1 MPMKYDVISADS
13 HIDLIW
19 LPPDLFTS
27 NASSE
32 MRDRMPFVTDGAR
45 GKEWVTKT
53 GASFGLVNGMGSA
66 GRLYEPGKI
75 HRADRMASEGVY
87 EDGKNGI
94 RRMTE
99 PELRIKDQERDGVQ
113 AEVLYG
119 ILGASIRIND
129 DEAARE
135 MLGIYNDWLA
145 DFCSAHPDRFA
156 GLACIPND
164 DIDAAVGEIERVARR
179 GAVRGIEISRRHD
192 MARLW
197 DPWWEPVWDAAA
209 TSGLPLHFHTIGGGN
224 RPDLS
229 KLAPKTALA
238 ARAAG
243 ITNFQ
248 MVMSDVLLSMI
259 FSGVLER
266 HPTLKVVIGEAG
278 IGWIPYVINRMDAEW
293 EDQFKE
299 LDLKM
304 PPSGY
309 WRRQCYATY
318 QTDPIGTKLVDDIGE
333 DNIMW
338 ASDFPHPDGIWPDS
352 QEYIE
357 RELGHLP
364 AATRKKIV
372 CDNAA
377 RLYRFVN

>member
-1 MPMKYDVISADS
+1 MKYDAISADS

-19 LPPDLFTS
+19 LPPDLFTA
-27 NASSE
+27 NASAAMKE
-32 MRDRMPFVTDGAR
+32 RMPYVTDGPR
-45 GKEWVTKT
+45 GKEWVTKQ
-53 GASFGLVNGMGSA
+53 GASFGLMNGMGSA

-75 HRADRMASEGVY
+75 HRSDRMAAEGIY
-87 EDGKNGI
+87 EDGKKGV
-94 RRMTE
+94 RRMTD
-99 PELRIKDQERDGVQ
+99 PELRIKDQDRDGVQ

-119 ILGASIRIND
+119 ILGASMRIAD
-129 DEAARE
+129 DEAALE
-135 MLGIYNDWLA
+135 MLRIYNDWLA
-145 DFCSAHPDRFA
+145 EFCETHPDRFA
-156 GLACIPND
+156 GLACIPNH
-164 DIDAAVGEIERVARR
+164 DIDAAVAEIERVAKR
-179 GAVRGIEISRRHD
+179 GAVRGVEISRRHD

-197 DPWWEPVWDAAA
+197 DPWWEPVWAAVA
-209 TSGLPLHFHTIGGGN
+209 ASGLPLHFHTIGGGN

-266 HPTLKVVIGEAG
+266 HPNLKVVIGEAG
-278 IGWIPYVINRMDAEW
+278 IGWIPYVLNRMDAEW

-304 PPSGY
+304 APSGY

-318 QTDPIGTKLVDDIGE
+318 QTDPIGTKLVDDIGAE
-333 DNIMW
+333 NIMW

-377 RLYRFVN
+377 RLYRFAN